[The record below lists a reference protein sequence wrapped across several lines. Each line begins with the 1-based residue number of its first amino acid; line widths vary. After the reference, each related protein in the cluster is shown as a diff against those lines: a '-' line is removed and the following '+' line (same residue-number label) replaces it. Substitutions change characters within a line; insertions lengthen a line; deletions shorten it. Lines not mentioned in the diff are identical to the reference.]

1 MWWGNPAALW
11 WLGAVPLVVLLY
23 WLRPR
28 RVRLVVP
35 SVLLWRRSLRERWH
49 RHPFRRFQ
57 ASWLLVL
64 QVLAV
69 VVASAALARPQ
80 RPVPAGGD
88 AVAVVDVGVT
98 MQATDVRPSRF
109 EASRAAALEFLS
121 TVPASRVSVLAAAR
135 TPRWVQ
141 PLTTD
146 RSATLQALRAL
157 QPTDGP
163 SDLESA
169 VAAAR
174 STGPTAQV
182 HVFSDRAV
190 PGVHSSV
197 FGGNLED
204 VAITGVVSAPEGPDQ
219 MRVTVRVRNGTP
231 MPQSLEVRL
240 AVDGQMQ
247 ARLPLRLAPG
257 AERGASATVP
267 AGSWV
272 EASIP
277 SRDVLRA
284 TDAYFALGTRLPAP
298 RVLVVGPPDPYLE
311 RALQVVAGS
320 VQRQR
325 NPAPETW
332 GRFDV
337 VVLHRLSV
345 PSLPPGSYFLVA
357 SLSGSLPV
365 RAFSQKADTV
375 LWQARAHPVLR
386 FVELGDVRVD
396 RALAL
401 EVTGGEVLAG
411 GKLPLLWV
419 YETGSLRA
427 VLLGFSPSHSDLV
440 ERPAFPILVA
450 NVLQHLTTPTS
461 STVEA
466 GTTVWVPAA
475 GLQEAV
481 VRGPMGTW
489 RVRSKDGAFRLPPL
503 DRAGVYVLE
512 ARGVRRMWAVYPSS
526 GPVVRRSGVASLPA
540 AVGQPAAEWGRWLVI
555 VFAALLVA
563 EWWRFSSRNPSGGG

>member
-1 MWWGNPAALW
+1 MWWGNAAALW
-11 WLGAVPLVVLLY
+11 WLVAVPLVVLLH

-28 RVRLVVP
+28 RVRLVVS
-35 SVLLWRRSLRERWH
+35 SVLLWHRSLREQAR

-69 VVASAALARPQ
+69 MAASAALARPQ

-98 MQATDVRPSRF
+98 MQATDVRTSRF
-109 EASRAAALEFLS
+109 EAARAAAAEFLS
-121 TVPASRVSVLAAAR
+121 TASVSRVSVLAAAR

-146 RSATLQALRAL
+146 RSAALQALRAL

-174 STGPTAQV
+174 SGSPTAQV
-182 HVFSDRAV
+182 RVFSDRAV

-204 VAITGVVSAPEGPDQ
+204 VAITGVVSTPEGPDR
-219 MRVTVRVRNGTP
+219 MRVTVRVRNGTRRP
-231 MPQSLEVRL
+231 RTLEVAV
-240 AVDGQMQ
+240 AVDGQPQ

-257 AERGASATVP
+257 EERAAKATVP
-267 AGSWV
+267 AGGWV
-272 EASIP
+272 EATIP
-277 SRDVLRA
+277 SRDALRA
-284 TDAYFALGTRLPAP
+284 TDRYFALGTRLTAP
-298 RVLVVGPPDPYLE
+298 RVLVVGPPDPYLD

-325 NPAPETW
+325 NPAPDAW

-337 VVLHRLSV
+337 VVLHRLSE

-357 SLSGSLPV
+357 SLSSSLPA
-365 RAFSQKADTV
+365 RAFAQISDTV
-375 LWQARAHPVLR
+375 LWQARTHPVLR
-386 FVELGDVRVD
+386 FVELEGVRVD

-411 GKLPLLWV
+411 GRLPLLWV
-419 YETGSLRA
+419 YETASLRA

-450 NVLQHLTTPTS
+450 NVMQHLTSPTS
-461 STVEA
+461 FTVEA
-466 GTTVWVPAA
+466 GTAVWAPAVH
-475 GLQEAV
+475 LQEAV

-489 RVRSKDGAFRLPPL
+489 RVRSKDGRFWLPPF

-512 ARGVRRMWAVYPSS
+512 GEGVRRMWAVYPSS
-526 GPVVRRSGVASLPA
+526 GQVAHRPVVPSVPA
-540 AVGQPAAEWGRWLVI
+540 AVGQSAADWGRWLLV
-555 VFAALLVA
+555 VFAALLLA
-563 EWWRFSSRNPSGGG
+563 EWWHFSSRNSSGGG